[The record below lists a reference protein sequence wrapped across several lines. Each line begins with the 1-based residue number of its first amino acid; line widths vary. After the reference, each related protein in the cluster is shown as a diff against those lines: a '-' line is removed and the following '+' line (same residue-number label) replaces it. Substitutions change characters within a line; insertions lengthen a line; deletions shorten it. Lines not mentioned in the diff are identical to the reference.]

1 MGSVGS
7 VDVNFAVGWWEGRR
21 DKSASRLDFGLVIL
35 CESRREL
42 PWSSLPIIPVCFAFL
57 ILVDDK
63 HLYGCARSCNA
74 EIIVFTFIFA
84 PFCLLV
90 IFFVTSRTLFE
101 VEVWFFFFRIN
112 NIRSIFRYY
121 FLCFVSE
128 ISILRV
134 FTCIVINSHV
144 NSYNFQNMDIAFYVR
159 LQNYIN
165 KYPCSENYM
174 NLQHL
179 IYIIKI

>member
-7 VDVNFAVGWWEGRR
+7 MDVNFAVGWWEGRR

-42 PWSSLPIIPVCFAFL
+42 PWSSLPIIPVCFTFL

-101 VEVWFFFFRIN
+101 VEVWFFFFELIIFVQYFDITFFASYQRSQFYVYLRALLLIHMLIRI
-112 NIRSIFRYY
+112 IFK
-121 FLCFVSE
+121 
-128 ISILRV
+128 IWILR
-134 FTCIVINSHV
+134 FTYDFKIIPINIHV
-144 NSYNFQNMDIAFYVR
+144 LKITWIYNI
-159 LQNYIN
+159 
-165 KYPCSENYM
+165 
-174 NLQHL
+174 
-179 IYIIKI
+179 